1 MIFNKTRQERET
13 VRKYLG
19 TRDVTFIGVF
29 TALWIVLQLTIGP
42 LGFTLFRLP
51 ILCDVAAYLTLLLA
65 VWILGKFGGASLV
78 GIIGSVAILFLRP
91 GAFHILGFA
100 ASAVL
105 FDVLC
110 LTIHH
115 RASTRLVNII
125 ALTVVTV
132 VSAYSAGAIIGS
144 LFMTQLPYWS
154 LNWALT
160 YWGGLHAAGGLL
172 SVVIT
177 LPVIAALE
185 RAHVRR
191 LIHGG

>member
-1 MIFNKTRQERET
+1 MKTKQEREIAK
-13 VRKYLG
+13 KYLG
-19 TRDVTFIGVF
+19 TRGVIFVGVF
-29 TALWIVLQLTIGP
+29 TALWIVLQLTLGP

-51 ILCDVAAYLTLLLA
+51 IFCDMAAYFTLLLV

-91 GAFHILGFA
+91 GAFNILGFA

-110 LTIHH
+110 LTIRHK
-115 RASTRLVNII
+115 ASTRLVNIVI
-125 ALTVVTV
+125 LTVVTV
-132 VSAYSAGAIIGS
+132 VSAYFAGAIIGS

-160 YWGGLHAAGGLL
+160 YWAGLHAAGGLL
-172 SVVIT
+172 SVLIT

-185 RAHVRR
+185 RAHVRG
-191 LIHGG
+191 LIPRG